1 MWGGWR
7 LESPDTHAV
16 TIPLKNRHTHPLRCF
31 PGTRHRFHLG
41 STQQQS
47 SDMADHRR
55 MGRCCFFFMSES
67 EDEWCVITGQRCT
80 RSGHGKLRHTVRHR
94 DKTWPDFFFF
104 FFKRSGA
111 FLQQSSWRNLSQWI
125 HPSVPPGLPHTS
137 GTIVSCS
144 RGTSRSVAALRTA
157 YVFSPRFCF
166 VDPVL
171 TMSGRQEA
179 TITKGGLS
187 YHLTLQVAELFFRFC

>member
-1 MWGGWR
+1 MKTNDALLPDNDAHARATGNCGTPCDTGIR
-7 LESPDTHAV
+7 LDPT
-16 TIPLKNRHTHPLRCF
+16 
-31 PGTRHRFHLG
+31 
-41 STQQQS
+41 
-47 SDMADHRR
+47 
-55 MGRCCFFFMSES
+55 
-67 EDEWCVITGQRCT
+67 
-80 RSGHGKLRHTVRHR
+80 
-94 DKTWPDFFFF
+94 FFF

>member
-1 MWGGWR
+1 MWGGSWR
-7 LESPDTHAV
+7 LESPGTHTFTV
-16 TIPLKNRHTHPLRCF
+16 PLKNRHTPLAVFSGITPPLPLGIHTAAKQRYGWSS
-31 PGTRHRFHLG
+31 PDGTVL
-41 STQQQS
+41 
-47 SDMADHRR
+47 
-55 MGRCCFFFMSES
+55 FFFMSES

-94 DKTWPDFFFF
+94 DKTWPDFFFL
-104 FFKRSGA
+104 KRSGA

-144 RGTSRSVAALRTA
+144 RGTSRSVAALRTV

-187 YHLTLQVAELFFRFC
+187 YHLTLQVVELFFRFC